1 MTKAADYAIVQWY
14 LDGQKI
20 YEPIDLYNAADVI
33 ATKKIS
39 LGKFKL
45 TKGKHLLE
53 VEVVGAN
60 PAAIKR
66 YMVGIDYIKVK

>member
-20 YEPIDLYNAADVI
+20 YEPIDLYNADGVI
-33 ATKKIS
+33 ATKKID
-39 LGKFKL
+39 LGKFNL
-45 TKGKHLLE
+45 TKGKHQLE
-53 VEVVGAN
+53 VEIVGAN

-66 YMVGIDYIKVK
+66 YMVGIDYVKID